1 MLIKAQK
8 IITKISDNETINTQ
22 NYMESLSYI
31 SNLYIFL
38 NNIKNVVSTKDIT
51 FLPSFKGKYTC
62 EKYGIISNE
71 KENELKIIKVS
82 SDAFLEDLTVNRV
95 RSQMGD
101 LCESIN
107 ISKNIITFILN

>member
-8 IITKISDNETINTQ
+8 IITRISEDETINTQ

-31 SNLYIFL
+31 SNMYIFL
-38 NNIKNVVSTKDIT
+38 NNIKNVISTKDIT

-62 EKYGIISNE
+62 EKYGIISDE
-71 KENELKIIKVS
+71 RENQLKIIKVS
-82 SDAFLEDLTVNRV
+82 SNAFLEDEVVNRV
-95 RSQMGD
+95 RSQMSD